1 MDTPSVHFHVK
12 ICISRRVAFPLET
25 SGLLRKPYLTIFA
38 SHFFVHMKT
47 IQRPLTKPLISYLYH
62 LEYILHLSSSVHW
75 ISPRGL
81 AMWLVFSKDP
91 SCLSQSRASS
101 VPAQRVLTGIP
112 TSAGSPLGSC
122 FKVQWEDAAHL
133 SKGSSAAKS
142 VRSRSDTWTCW
153 EGILAGTQHKKHVS
167 IQSQWKCF
175 ISTANWPW
183 QNTNWTWTKV

>member
-1 MDTPSVHFHVK
+1 MNTPSVHFHVK

-38 SHFFVHMKT
+38 SHSFVHIKT

-75 ISPRGL
+75 ISPHGL
-81 AMWLVFSKDP
+81 AMWLAFSKDP

-122 FKVQWEDAAHL
+122 FK
-133 SKGSSAAKS
+133 GSEKMLPTFPKTLQLPR

-153 EGILAGTQHKKHVS
+153 EGILAGTQHRKHVS
-167 IQSQWKCF
+167 IQSHWKCS
-175 ISTANWPW
+175 ISPANWPW
-183 QNTNWTWTKV
+183 QDTNWTWTKV